1 MFSGNL
7 NNSQGLISSSN
18 SDDHDVVN
26 ILGCNSTYIVSTRG
40 LIFTVAEIYKSQPN
54 LVLGSHSD
62 PVAEDP
68 STLRIH
74 GSQQQQH
81 RSLLLETASGQR
93 PLVALVMEPASAVGL
108 LTDKYGVG
116 GGNPNSNYGNSGY
129 SH

>member
-1 MFSGNL
+1 MLQKSLLRLSLESCHICRVGFFLDFFGDSA
-7 NNSQGLISSSN
+7 
-18 SDDHDVVN
+18 
-26 ILGCNSTYIVSTRG
+26 YIVSTRG
-40 LIFTVAEIYKSQPN
+40 LIFTAAEIYKSQPN
-54 LVLGSHSD
+54 LVLGSLGD

-74 GSQQQQH
+74 GGQQQQH
-81 RSLLLETASGQR
+81 RSLLLDTASGQR

-116 GGNPNSNYGNSGY
+116 GGNPNSNYGNPRY